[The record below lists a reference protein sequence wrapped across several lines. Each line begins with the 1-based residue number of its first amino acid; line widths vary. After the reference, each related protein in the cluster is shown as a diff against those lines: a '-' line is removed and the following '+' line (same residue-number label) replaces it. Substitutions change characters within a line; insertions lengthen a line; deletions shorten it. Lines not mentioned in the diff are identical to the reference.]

1 MQNHALRLTLPALA
15 SVLLFGTIPAA
26 AQTPGE
32 DAQTIQGALT
42 NVRLLDPELE
52 SPVRSAVP
60 AVVLSSLRGDGEVR
74 AQAGFPVGQL
84 SAVLAASA
92 PFTGKASD
100 PDTELATEAGLA
112 GGTTLSLTISG
123 LVWGPSRITSAQE
136 GARERWC
143 EERQDAGWFTG
154 DEIKCNAISRSK
166 LVALGD
172 PAAPLP
178 KADVDALVVGF
189 NAAAG
194 NKVDWCSRQKDVKKI
209 PHFFSCTNVSEASLQ
224 ELGVQGRTHPPD
236 SVRALV
242 REFDRVSRLGWDIPV
257 QYGLQGKI
265 SPQSFDFLDAATLAE
280 GSESHLAYSIGGGVG
295 VFVRPFTRLD
305 AEVSYERAFKAARST
320 QVCTPL
326 PPPGTSQCGDAILGG
341 PTQTDGWVAEAGVRQ
356 FLRVGGLDVAL
367 NPRVRFR
374 NEDETYTVRVPIYF
388 LPDKSG
394 TSLLGGIAPTW
405 SSETERFGIALFVGS
420 AFNLDAPIR

>member
-1 MQNHALRLTLPALA
+1 MQNHLLRLMLPALA
-15 SVLLFGTIPAA
+15 SVFLVGTAPVA
-26 AQTPGE
+26 AQVSGE
-32 DAQTIQGALT
+32 DTQTAQGALT

-60 AVVLSSLRGDGEVR
+60 AVVLSALRGDGEVR
-74 AQAGFPVGQL
+74 AQAGFPLGQL

-100 PDTELATEAGLA
+100 PDTELATEARLA

-123 LVWGPSRITSAQE
+123 LVWGPSRITTAQAE
-136 GARERWC
+136 ARESWC
-143 EERQDAGWFTG
+143 EERQDAGWFTQ
-154 DEIKCNAISRSK
+154 DEIDCGTISRSK
-166 LVALGD
+166 LVALAA
-172 PAAPLP
+172 PAAPLA
-178 KADVDALVVGF
+178 KADVDALVAGF
-189 NAAAG
+189 KAAVH
-194 NKVDWCSRQKDVKKI
+194 KTDWCSRQKDDKKI
-209 PHFFSCTNVSEASLQ
+209 PHHFSCTNVTEASLQ
-224 ELGVQGRTHPPD
+224 ELGAQGRTHPPD
-236 SVRALV
+236 SVEALV
-242 REFDRVSRLGWDIPV
+242 RGFDRVSRLGWDIPV

-265 SPQSFDFLDAATLAE
+265 SPQSFDFLDATTLAS
-280 GSESHLAYSIGGGVG
+280 GSESHFAYSIGGGVG
-295 VFVRPFTRLD
+295 VFVRPFTRVD
-305 AEVSYERAFKAARST
+305 ADVSYERSFRAGRST

-326 PPPGTSQCGDAILGG
+326 PPPGTSECGDAILGG

-394 TSLLGGIAPTW
+394 TSLLGGVAPTW
-405 SSETERFGIALFVGS
+405 NSGTERFGIALFVGS
-420 AFNLDAPIR
+420 AFNLDSPIR